1 VFVWG
6 SILTFFGLNLVSKY
20 LTARKADKAT
30 YDQSEICR
38 RSAIR
43 DLEIQKLIDSREAS
57 NAARDKK
64 FNILIAL
71 FMDRRQLEL
80 EAVTHFLLVAHG
92 PHQEDLIAHLLDL
105 EPSLVGKL
113 FNITSFAR

>member
-30 YDQSEICR
+30 YDHNEICR
-38 RSAIR
+38 RSTIR

-64 FNILIAL
+64 FNIIIAL
-71 FMDRRQLEL
+71 FMDRHQLDQESL
-80 EAVTHFLLVAHG
+80 TQFLRVADG
-92 PHQEDLIAHLLDL
+92 PTEEDLKATLDL
-105 EPSLVGKL
+105 RPSSVGKV
-113 FNITSFAR
+113 FNITAFAR